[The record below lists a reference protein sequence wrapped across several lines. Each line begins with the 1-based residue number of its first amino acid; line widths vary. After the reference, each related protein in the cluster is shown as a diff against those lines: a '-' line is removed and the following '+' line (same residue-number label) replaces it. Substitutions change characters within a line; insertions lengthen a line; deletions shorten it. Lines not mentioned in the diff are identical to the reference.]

1 MFFNY
6 IWIAFFLVG
15 ALVALIRVVTTGDG
29 AIFSAMVDALF
40 SAATT
45 GFEISLGLAG
55 VLTLWQGLLSIGEK
69 SGLIGR
75 FARATAPFFH
85 VLFPSLPKGHPVTGT
100 MLMNFSANLLGLDNA
115 ATPLGLQTM
124 RELQEENKQKDT
136 ASDAMIMFLAINA
149 SGLTL
154 IPITIIMYRMQLG
167 STSPADIFVPILL
180 ATGASTLAAI
190 LMVSYK
196 QKINLLKK
204 AFVIPF
210 VIFLALVVGII
221 WWAGSVD
228 RETLTVQSTMVS
240 HLVLL
245 SMVVLFIGSGAVA
258 KRNVY
263 EDFIDGAK
271 DGFKTAVTIIPYIV
285 AVLVAVGLFRASG
298 AMDWL
303 MSGISYLVSLMGL
316 DTTWVDALPTMLMK
330 PLSGSGARG
339 LMIDAMETFGADSFV
354 GRLACMV
361 QGSSDTT
368 FYILALYYGSVAIK
382 KTRYTLGVSLISD
395 LVGMIAAVS
404 IAYLFFG
411 S

>member
-1 MFFNY
+1 MLLNY
-6 IWIAFFLVG
+6 IWVAFFLVG
-15 ALVALIRVVTTGDG
+15 ALVAIIRVVTTGDG
-29 AIFSAMVDALF
+29 TIFSAMVDALF

-45 GFEISLGLAG
+45 GFEISIGLAG
-55 VLTLWQGLLSIGEK
+55 ALTLWQGLLRIGEK

-75 FARATAPFFH
+75 FAQATAPFFH
-85 VLFPSLPKGHPVTGT
+85 VLFPSIPKGHPVTGT

-124 RELQEENKQKDT
+124 RELQEVNGKKDT
-136 ASDAMIMFLAINA
+136 ASDAMIMFLTINA

-154 IPITIIMYRMQLG
+154 IPITIIIYRIQLG

-196 QKINLLKK
+196 QKINLLRK
-204 AFVIPF
+204 AFVIPLLL
-210 VIFLALVVGII
+210 FLALVVGII
-221 WWAGSVD
+221 YWAGSVD
-228 RETLTVQSTMVS
+228 RATLTTQSTMVS

-245 SMVVLFIGSGAVA
+245 SMVVLFIGSGALA

-285 AVLVAVGLFRASG
+285 AVLVGVGLFRASG

-303 MSGISYLVSLMGL
+303 MGGVSYLVHLVGL

-339 LMIDAMETFGADSFV
+339 LMIDAMETFGPDSFV

-368 FYILALYYGSVAIK
+368 FYILALYYGSVSIK
-382 KTRYTLGVSLISD
+382 KTRYTLGVSLLSD
-395 LVGMIAAVS
+395 FIGMIAAVS
-404 IAYLFFG
+404 IAYLFY

>member
-1 MFFNY
+1 MLLNY

-15 ALVALIRVVTTGDG
+15 ALVALIRVMTTGDG
-29 AIFSAMVDALF
+29 SIFSAMVDALF

-55 VLTLWQGLLSIGEK
+55 VLTLWQGLLNIGEK

-75 FARATAPFFH
+75 FARVTAPFFH

-154 IPITIIMYRMQLG
+154 IPITIIMYRIQLG
-167 STSPADIFVPILL
+167 SASPADIFVPILL

-190 LMVSYK
+190 LMVSFK
-196 QKINLLKK
+196 QKINLFRK
-204 AFVIPF
+204 AFVIPLL
-210 VIFLALVVGII
+210 IFLAIVVGII
-221 WWAGSVD
+221 WWTSSVD
-228 RETLTVQSTMVS
+228 RETLTTQSTMIS

-245 SMVVLFIGSGAVA
+245 SMVILFIGSGAFA

-285 AVLVAVGLFRASG
+285 AVLVGVGIFRASG

-303 MSGISYLVSLMGL
+303 MSGISYLVSLLGL
-316 DTTWVDALPTMLMK
+316 DTAWVNALPTMLMK

-361 QGSSDTT
+361 QGASDTT
-368 FYILALYYGSVAIK
+368 FYILALYYGSVSIK
-382 KTRYTLGVSLISD
+382 KTRYTLGVSLLSD
-395 LVGMIAAVS
+395 LIGMISAVS
-404 IAYLFFG
+404 IAYLFFA
-411 S
+411 

>member
-1 MFFNY
+1 MLLNY

-15 ALVALIRVVTTGDG
+15 ALVAIIRVISTGDG

-40 SAATT
+40 NAATT
-45 GFEISLGLAG
+45 GFEISIGLAG

-75 FARATAPFFH
+75 FANVTAPFFH

-124 RELQEENKQKDT
+124 RELQTENQQKDR

-167 STSPADIFVPILL
+167 SIAPADVFVPILL

-190 LMVSYK
+190 LMVSFK
-196 QKINLLKK
+196 QKINLFQR
-204 AFVIPF
+204 AFVLPF
-210 VIFLALVVGII
+210 LLFIALVVGIV

-228 RETLTVQSTMVS
+228 RETLTAQSTMVS

-245 SMVVLFIGSGAVA
+245 CMVVLFIGSGALA

-285 AVLVAVGLFRASG
+285 AVLVGVGVFRASG

-303 MSGISYLVSLMGL
+303 MSGISYVVGLVGL
-316 DTTWVDALPTMLMK
+316 DTAWVDALPTMLMK

-339 LMIDAMETFGADSFV
+339 LMIDAMKTFGADSFV
-354 GRLACMV
+354 GHLACIV

-368 FYILALYYGSVAIK
+368 FYILALYYGSVSIK
-382 KTRYTLGVSLISD
+382 KTRYTLGVSLLAD
-395 LVGMIAAVS
+395 LVGMIVAVS
-404 IAYLFFG
+404 IAYLFFA

>member
-1 MFFNY
+1 MLLNY

-15 ALVALIRVVTTGDG
+15 ALVALIRVMTTGDG
-29 AIFSAMVDALF
+29 SIFSAMVDALF

-55 VLTLWQGLLSIGEK
+55 VLTLWQGLLNIGEK

-75 FARATAPFFH
+75 FARVTAPFFH

-154 IPITIIMYRMQLG
+154 IPITIIMYRIQLG
-167 STSPADIFVPILL
+167 SASPADIFVPILL

-190 LMVSYK
+190 LMVSFK
-196 QKINLLKK
+196 QKINLFRK
-204 AFVIPF
+204 AFVIPLL
-210 VIFLALVVGII
+210 IFLAIVVGII
-221 WWAGSVD
+221 WWASSVD
-228 RETLTVQSTMVS
+228 RETLTTQSTMIS

-245 SMVVLFIGSGAVA
+245 SMVILFIGSGAFA

-285 AVLVAVGLFRASG
+285 AVLVGIGIFRASG

-303 MSGISYLVSLMGL
+303 MSGISYLVSLLGL
-316 DTTWVDALPTMLMK
+316 DTAWVNALPTMLMK

-361 QGSSDTT
+361 QGASDTT
-368 FYILALYYGSVAIK
+368 FYILALYYGSVSIK
-382 KTRYTLGVSLISD
+382 KTRYTLGVSLLSD
-395 LVGMIAAVS
+395 LIGMISAVS
-404 IAYLFFG
+404 IAYLFFA
-411 S
+411 

>member
-1 MFFNY
+1 MLLNY

-15 ALVALIRVVTTGDG
+15 ALVAIIRVISTGDG

-40 SAATT
+40 NAATT
-45 GFEISLGLAG
+45 GFEISIGLAG

-75 FARATAPFFH
+75 FANVTAPFFH

-124 RELQEENKQKDT
+124 RELQTENQQKDR

-167 STSPADIFVPILL
+167 SVAPADVFVPILL

-190 LMVSYK
+190 LMVSFK
-196 QKINLLKK
+196 QKINLFQR
-204 AFVIPF
+204 AFVLPF
-210 VIFLALVVGII
+210 LLFIALVVGIV

-228 RETLTVQSTMVS
+228 RETLTAQSTMVS

-245 SMVVLFIGSGAVA
+245 CMVVLFIGSGALA

-285 AVLVAVGLFRASG
+285 AVLVGVGVFRASG

-303 MSGISYLVSLMGL
+303 MSGISYVVGLVGL
-316 DTTWVDALPTMLMK
+316 DTAWVDALPTMLMK

-339 LMIDAMETFGADSFV
+339 LMIDAMKTFGADSFV
-354 GRLACMV
+354 GHLACIV

-368 FYILALYYGSVAIK
+368 FYILALYYGSVSIK
-382 KTRYTLGVSLISD
+382 KTRYTLGVSLLAD
-395 LVGMIAAVS
+395 LVGMIVAVS
-404 IAYLFFG
+404 IAYLFFA